1 MTTATG
7 MWAVLYGPTTNE
19 RDEPA
24 EARAAPPFPPPNPL
38 PTHFTPPVLLQ
49 AERREKVV
57 AEEEGCMLYQ
67 LVRNS
72 EGQYFGLELF
82 RSSPRAHS
90 LKPTWLD
97 PKRLSLTMQERP
109 GRAAAAGGRSTRI

>member
-24 EARAAPPFPPPNPL
+24 EARAAPPFPPARS
-38 PTHFTPPVLLQ
+38 PTPSPPDNNFTPRGAPLLQ

-57 AEEEGCMLYQ
+57 AAEEGGMLYQ

-72 EGQYFGLELF
+72 DGEYFGLELF
-82 RSSPRAHS
+82 RD
-90 LKPTWLD
+90 K
-97 PKRLSLTMQERP
+97 
-109 GRAAAAGGRSTRI
+109 

>member
-24 EARAAPPFPPPNPL
+24 EARAAPPFPTPKPPPD
-38 PTHFTPPVLLQ
+38 FTPRCPLQ
-49 AERREKVV
+49 GQRREKVV

-72 EGQYFGLELF
+72 EGEYFGLELF
-82 RSSPRAHS
+82 RD
-90 LKPTWLD
+90 K
-97 PKRLSLTMQERP
+97 
-109 GRAAAAGGRSTRI
+109 

>member
-1 MTTATG
+1 MTTTTG

-24 EARAAPPFPPPNPL
+24 EARAAPPFPTPNSPGIS
-38 PTHFTPPVLLQ
+38 FTPRVVMQ
-49 AERREKVV
+49 GQRREKVV

-72 EGQYFGLELF
+72 EGEYFGLELF
-82 RSSPRAHS
+82 RD
-90 LKPTWLD
+90 K
-97 PKRLSLTMQERP
+97 
-109 GRAAAAGGRSTRI
+109 

>member
-24 EARAAPPFPPPNPL
+24 EARAAPPFPTPSPPDNN
-38 PTHFTPPVLLQ
+38 FTPRGAAPLLQ

-72 EGQYFGLELF
+72 DGEYFGLELF
-82 RSSPRAHS
+82 RD
-90 LKPTWLD
+90 K
-97 PKRLSLTMQERP
+97 
-109 GRAAAAGGRSTRI
+109 

>member
-1 MTTATG
+1 MTTTTG

-24 EARAAPPFPPPNPL
+24 EARAAPPFP
-38 PTHFTPPVLLQ
+38 TPKPSRFHSRGAGGPQ

-72 EGQYFGLELF
+72 DGEYFGLELF
-82 RSSPRAHS
+82 RD
-90 LKPTWLD
+90 K
-97 PKRLSLTMQERP
+97 
-109 GRAAAAGGRSTRI
+109 